1 VKMTTARKIV
11 LLVALFALIVP
22 LVCLSTPK
30 PTSAFSGIVN
40 GGFEL
45 GAFTGWNVTI
55 PQGGTAQVVTS
66 FGTYLPAEGQ
76 YFTLLQNGQ
85 KDIYT
90 MVSQPFTVEG
100 VGSVIRGWAFFKTVD
115 YLPFNDDCKV
125 EITLYSGGQ
134 PVKTLFQS
142 DVATVGTGGGT
153 PWTFWSYAIAPGTYT
168 IQGGVVNRG
177 DSAVASYLGL
187 DGVSIISSAQEGPH
201 RPSSVPT
208 NPMVSPVVKYLSI
221 SPQQAYIGQPITIS
235 ANMANDGD
243 VISGYTASLKID
255 GKLEKTKLGTVDAH
269 SAVPVDFTVTRSQ
282 PGTYTIDLGG
292 QKGSFIVLA
301 SKTTPNSQTGGSIL
315 VLLVMA
321 ALVVAVIYVLMLI
334 LRRPA

>member
-1 VKMTTARKIV
+1 MTTARKII

-22 LVCLSTPK
+22 LVCLSVPK
-30 PTSAFSGIVN
+30 PTSAVSAIFN

-55 PQGGTAQVVTS
+55 PPGGAAQVVTS
-66 FGTYLPAEGQ
+66 FGTYVPQEGS
-76 YFTLLQNGQ
+76 YFALLTNGQ

-115 YLPFNDDCKV
+115 YAPFNDDSKV
-125 EITLYSGGQ
+125 EITLFNGGQ
-134 PVKTLFQS
+134 VVTTLFQS
-142 DVATVGTGGGT
+142 NVVTVGNFGGT

-177 DSAVASYLGL
+177 DSAVASYLGM
-187 DGVSIISSAQEGPH
+187 DGISIVSTEQETR
-201 RPSSVPT
+201 RPSSAFITTMPL
-208 NPMVSPVVKYLSI
+208 PIVVKNLSI
-221 SPQQAYIGQPITIS
+221 SPQQAYSGQPVTII

-255 GKLEKTKLGTVDAH
+255 GKLEKTKLGTVEAH

-301 SKTTPNSQTGGSIL
+301 SKTTSGPPVSGSAIVIL
-315 VLLVMA
+315 IMF
-321 ALVVAVIYVLMLI
+321 ALIVSIVVVSIFI
-334 LRRPA
+334 FRRPA

>member
-1 VKMTTARKIV
+1 MTTARKII

-22 LVCLSTPK
+22 LVCLSVPK
-30 PTSAFSGIVN
+30 PTSAVSAIVN

-55 PQGGTAQVVTS
+55 PPGGTAQVVTS

-76 YFTLLQNGQ
+76 YFALLQNGQ

-100 VGSVIRGWAFFKTVD
+100 TGSVIRGWAFFKTVD

-125 EITLYSGGQ
+125 EITLFSGGQ
-134 PVKTLFQS
+134 PVTTLFQS

-153 PWTFWSYAIAPGTYT
+153 PWTFWSYAIARGTYT

-177 DSAVASYLGL
+177 DSAVASYLGM
-187 DGVSIISSAQEGPH
+187 DGVSIVSTEQETHRLSSA
-201 RPSSVPT
+201 PSITIP
-208 NPMVSPVVKYLSI
+208 SPIIVQYLRI
-221 SPQQAYIGQPITIS
+221 SPQQAYTGQPVTIS

-255 GKLEKTKLGTVDAH
+255 GKLEKTKLGTVEAH

-301 SKTTPNSQTGGSIL
+301 SKTTSGPPVSSSAIVILIMFALIVSI
-315 VLLVMA
+315 
-321 ALVVAVIYVLMLI
+321 VVVSIFI
-334 LRRPA
+334 FRRPA